1 MTSGDGLV
9 MLLLD
14 ADSIGDVVASPYAL
28 P

>member
-14 ADSIGDVVASPYAL
+14 ADSIGDVVAIPYAL